1 MHYIACLLRVYR
13 NELGAIY
20 YYVWFNS
27 FLELMFWN
35 MEVTQIIQN
44 FLHLGVSYDSS
55 LSATFALIGMLGLY
69 LTVCPI

>member
-44 FLHLGVSYDSS
+44 FLHLGVSYDLS
-55 LSATFALIGMLGLY
+55 LSANFALIGMLGLY
-69 LTVCPI
+69 LTACPI